1 MSKRKAWSPRRFKK
15 FPRFTIF
22 LNRRGDEEAG
32 VKDYLRDHIISLNPE
47 FMNLL
52 LSTSSADTSG
62 AETVIQQIEQAL
74 ASLNYPSS
82 VSEEESMDEAKSGGY
97 RFQDPFDKVL
107 LTKGIDNQILT
118 SFRTLTK
125 ANNTV
130 SDTLKIVH
138 NKFNAAPLSGAAA

>member
-1 MSKRKAWSPRRFKK
+1 MSKRRAWSPKRFKK

-22 LNRRGDEEAG
+22 LNRGEEDHETSGA
-32 VKDYLRDHIISLNPE
+32 KQYLKENIISLNPD

-52 LSTSSADTSG
+52 LTTNGEHA
-62 AETVIQQIEQAL
+62 AQQIEHAL
-74 ASLNYPSS
+74 QSINYPHNLKQG
-82 VSEEESMDEAKSGGY
+82 DDQAGY

-107 LTKGIDNQILT
+107 LTKGIDNPILT

-125 ANNTV
+125 SNNTV

-138 NKFNAAPLSGAAA
+138 NKF

>member
-1 MSKRKAWSPRRFKK
+1 VS
-15 FPRFTIF
+15 
-22 LNRRGDEEAG
+22 DEE
-32 VKDYLRDHIISLNPE
+32 
-47 FMNLL
+47 
-52 LSTSSADTSG
+52 ST
-62 AETVIQQIEQAL
+62 
-74 ASLNYPSS
+74 
-82 VSEEESMDEAKSGGY
+82 EEGKSGY